1 MANDLQNVHKPWQN
15 IAMGNITRVI
25 EVDPEANGDYTNEYG
40 FFIRAET
47 TGYIRYCPVGNEDSE
62 YIEKTFTASTIFVDP
77 EICRKIF
84 GTLEA
89 GGQREMAE
97 DIFVGFGV

>member
-1 MANDLQNVHKPWQN
+1 MANDLQEVHKPWVTN
-15 IAMGNITRVI
+15 AMGNITRSI
-25 EVDPEANGDYTNEYG
+25 PVDPAANGTYTNENG
-40 FFIRAET
+40 FFIRAGT
-47 TGYIRYCPVGNEDSE
+47 TGYIRYCPVGNGDTE
-62 YIEKTFTASTIFVDP
+62 YIEKEFTASSIFVDP

-89 GGQREMAE
+89 GGQRDMAE